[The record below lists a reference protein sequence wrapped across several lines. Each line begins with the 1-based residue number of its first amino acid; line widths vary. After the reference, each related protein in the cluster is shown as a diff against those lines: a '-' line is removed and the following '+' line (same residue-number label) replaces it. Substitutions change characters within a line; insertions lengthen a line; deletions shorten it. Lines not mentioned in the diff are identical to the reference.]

1 MYFLNT
7 QEGNLMAKWRDF
19 KRLNRAA
26 RISDFKIIKPEER
39 LVDIICYCLN
49 ENHYH
54 KILKQLKDKGIETF
68 MQKLGTSYAMYFNKK
83 YNRVGALFQGPF
95 KSVFID
101 SNEYFLYLSVYV
113 NANNFIHDYKRFQ
126 GEALGISQGLALE
139 SWQYCSLPNYFG
151 QRDGVLCN
159 MKPILDQFKNI
170 EEYKEFVQNNALYLK
185 DKKELEKLILE

>member
-101 SNEYFLYLSVYV
+101 SVY
-113 NANNFIHDYKRFQ
+113 HK
-126 GEALGISQGLALE
+126 G
-139 SWQYCSLPNYFG
+139 
-151 QRDGVLCN
+151 
-159 MKPILDQFKNI
+159 
-170 EEYKEFVQNNALYLK
+170 
-185 DKKELEKLILE
+185 